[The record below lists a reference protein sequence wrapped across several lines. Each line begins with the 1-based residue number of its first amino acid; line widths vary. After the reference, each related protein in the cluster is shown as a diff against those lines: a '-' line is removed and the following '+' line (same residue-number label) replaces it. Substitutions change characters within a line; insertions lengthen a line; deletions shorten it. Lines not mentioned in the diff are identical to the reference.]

1 MGEKK
6 IEILPANRETVQQSR
21 MLRAA
26 AYCRV
31 STALEE
37 QESSYASQIR
47 SYTELISQHEGW
59 ELVDIYA
66 DEAVSGTKTDKRE
79 DFNRLLAD
87 CRKGKIDRV
96 LVKSISRFSRNTK
109 DCLAALREL
118 MRLGVTVQFEKENI
132 DTGTLTTELMVSVS
146 GSLAQQESMS
156 ISQNIRMGY
165 RRRMERGEFIASSPP
180 YGYRNAGGGRL
191 EIVPEEAEVIRWV
204 FESYLN
210 GQGIVTIAEEMNR
223 RGVPKKHG
231 EAAWIPYAVACWLRN
246 EKYTGNTLCQKT
258 FTTGF
263 PYISVK
269 NRGEVDQFY
278 IENSHPAIISQEIF
292 DKVQALRKK
301 KKAPA
306 SAPSKFPLTRKMICG
321 KCGATFYRTV
331 DRHGA
336 NNWVCSGHKDG
347 NRNGKGACPNLSVRE
362 RDIYTAFIRMYNK
375 LRLHEGIILRPAL
388 DQMEALESAV
398 QRENPAML
406 EVNRAIAQATEQN
419 YKISKLRASGLL
431 DADACAA
438 KLAALDAQLTQ
449 LRAKRRRLLR
459 NDDISEMADALR
471 QTVETLH
478 QGPEQMDEF
487 DEELFNEM
495 VEKITVDTDHVL
507 RFRLRGG
514 FDVAEPLW
522 RETR

>member
-1 MGEKK
+1 MSKNITIIPPSEGR
-6 IEILPANRETVQQSR
+6 PDT
-21 MLRAA
+21 LRVA

-66 DEAVSGTKTDKRE
+66 DEAASGTKTDKRE

-495 VEKITVDTDHVL
+495 VEKIAVDIDHVL

>member
-1 MGEKK
+1 MSKNITIIPPSEGR
-6 IEILPANRETVQQSR
+6 PDV
-21 MLRAA
+21 LRVA

-31 STALEE
+31 STDLDE
-37 QESSYASQIR
+37 QASSYASQIR

-66 DEAVSGTKTDKRE
+66 DEAASGTKTDKRE

-347 NRNGKGACPNLSVRE
+347 NRNGRGACPNLSVRE

>member
-1 MGEKK
+1 MSKNIIIPPSEGRPA
-6 IEILPANRETVQQSR
+6 ILRV
-21 MLRAA
+21 A

-31 STALEE
+31 STDMEE
-37 QESSYASQIR
+37 QASSYASQIR
-47 SYTELISQHEGW
+47 SYTELINQHEGW

-66 DEAVSGTKTDKRE
+66 DEAVSGTKIDKRE

-96 LVKSISRFSRNTK
+96 LVKSISRFARNTK

-118 MRLGVTVQFEKENI
+118 AQLGVTVQFEKENI

-406 EVNRAIAQATEQN
+406 EINRAIAQATEQN

-495 VEKITVDTDHVL
+495 VEKIAVDIDHVL

>member
-1 MGEKK
+1 MSKNITIIPPSDSK
-6 IEILPANRETVQQSR
+6 PDT
-21 MLRAA
+21 LRVA

-66 DEAVSGTKTDKRE
+66 DEAASGTKTDKRE

-146 GSLAQQESMS
+146 SSLAQQESMS

-375 LRLHEGIILRPAL
+375 LRLHEGIILRSAL

-495 VEKITVDTDHVL
+495 VEKIAVDIDHVL

>member
-1 MGEKK
+1 MNKNVTIIPPSEDRPA
-6 IEILPANRETVQQSR
+6 ILRV
-21 MLRAA
+21 A

-31 STALEE
+31 STDSDDQAT
-37 QESSYASQIR
+37 SYASQIR

-66 DEAVSGTKTDKRE
+66 DEAASGTKTDKRE

-96 LVKSISRFSRNTK
+96 LVKSISRFARNTK

-118 MRLGVTVQFEKENI
+118 MSLGVTVQFEKENI

-210 GQGIVTIAEEMNR
+210 GQGIVAIAEEMNR

-362 RDIYTAFIRMYNK
+362 RDVYTAFIRMYNK

>member
-1 MGEKK
+1 MSKNITIIPPSEGR
-6 IEILPANRETVQQSR
+6 PDT
-21 MLRAA
+21 LRVA

-495 VEKITVDTDHVL
+495 VEKIAVDIDHVL

>member
-1 MGEKK
+1 MSKNITIIPPSEGS
-6 IEILPANRETVQQSR
+6 PDT
-21 MLRAA
+21 LRVA

-31 STALEE
+31 STDMEE
-37 QESSYASQIR
+37 QASSYASQIR
-47 SYTELISQHEGW
+47 SYTELISQHESW

-66 DEAVSGTKTDKRE
+66 DEAVSGTKTEKRE

-96 LVKSISRFSRNTK
+96 LVKSISRFARNTK
-109 DCLAALREL
+109 DCLSALREL

-210 GQGIVTIAEEMNR
+210 GQGIIAIAEEMNR

-362 RDIYTAFIRMYNK
+362 RYIYTAFIRMYNK

-406 EVNRAIAQATEQN
+406 EINRAIAQATEQN

-495 VEKITVDTDHVL
+495 VEKIAVDIDHVL

-522 RETR
+522 REMR

>member
-1 MGEKK
+1 MSKNITIIPPSESR
-6 IEILPANRETVQQSR
+6 PET
-21 MLRAA
+21 LRVA

-31 STALEE
+31 STDLEE
-37 QESSYASQIR
+37 QASSYASQIR

-66 DEAVSGTKTDKRE
+66 DEAASGTKTDKRE
-79 DFNRLLAD
+79 DFNRLLSD

-406 EVNRAIAQATEQN
+406 EINRAIAQATEQN

-495 VEKITVDTDHVL
+495 VEKIAVDIDHVL

>member
-1 MGEKK
+1 MSKNITIIPPSEGR
-6 IEILPANRETVQQSR
+6 PDV
-21 MLRAA
+21 LRVA

-66 DEAVSGTKTDKRE
+66 DEAASGTKTDKRE

-347 NRNGKGACPNLSVRE
+347 NRNGKGTCPNLSVRE

-478 QGPEQMDEF
+478 QGPERMDEF

-522 RETR
+522 METR

>member
-1 MGEKK
+1 M
-6 IEILPANRETVQQSR
+6 
-21 MLRAA
+21 
-26 AYCRV
+26 
-31 STALEE
+31 
-37 QESSYASQIR
+37 
-47 SYTELISQHEGW
+47 
-59 ELVDIYA
+59 
-66 DEAVSGTKTDKRE
+66 
-79 DFNRLLAD
+79 
-87 CRKGKIDRV
+87 
-96 LVKSISRFSRNTK
+96 
-109 DCLAALREL
+109 
-118 MRLGVTVQFEKENI
+118 
-132 DTGTLTTELMVSVS
+132 
-146 GSLAQQESMS
+146 
-156 ISQNIRMGY
+156 
-165 RRRMERGEFIASSPP
+165 
-180 YGYRNAGGGRL
+180 
-191 EIVPEEAEVIRWV
+191 
-204 FESYLN
+204 
-210 GQGIVTIAEEMNR
+210 
-223 RGVPKKHG
+223 
-231 EAAWIPYAVACWLRN
+231 
-246 EKYTGNTLCQKT
+246 
-258 FTTGF
+258 
-263 PYISVK
+263 K

-406 EVNRAIAQATEQN
+406 EINRAIAQATEQN

>member
-1 MGEKK
+1 MNKNVTIIPPSEDRPA
-6 IEILPANRETVQQSR
+6 ILRV
-21 MLRAA
+21 A

-31 STALEE
+31 STDSDDQAT
-37 QESSYASQIR
+37 SYASQIR

-495 VEKITVDTDHVL
+495 VEKIAVDIDHVL

>member
-1 MGEKK
+1 MSKNITIIPPSEAR
-6 IEILPANRETVQQSR
+6 PDV
-21 MLRAA
+21 LRVA

-87 CRKGKIDRV
+87 CRKGRIDRV
-96 LVKSISRFSRNTK
+96 LVKSISRFARNTK
-109 DCLAALREL
+109 DCLSALREL

-210 GQGIVTIAEEMNR
+210 GQGIIAIAEEMNR

-406 EVNRAIAQATEQN
+406 EINRAIAQATEQN

-459 NDDISEMADALR
+459 NDDISEVADALR

>member
-1 MGEKK
+1 MSKNITIIPPSEGR
-6 IEILPANRETVQQSR
+6 PDV
-21 MLRAA
+21 LRVA

-66 DEAVSGTKTDKRE
+66 DEAASGTKTDKRE

-507 RFRLRGG
+507 RFCLRGG

>member
-1 MGEKK
+1 MSKNITIIPPSEGR
-6 IEILPANRETVQQSR
+6 PDV
-21 MLRAA
+21 LRVA

-66 DEAVSGTKTDKRE
+66 DEAASGTKTDKRE

>member
-1 MGEKK
+1 MSKNITIIPPSEGR
-6 IEILPANRETVQQSR
+6 PDV
-21 MLRAA
+21 LRVA

-66 DEAVSGTKTDKRE
+66 DEAASGTKTDKRE

-478 QGPEQMDEF
+478 QGPEQLDEF

-507 RFRLRGG
+507 RFCLRGG

>member
-1 MGEKK
+1 MSKNITIIPPSEGR
-6 IEILPANRETVQQSR
+6 PDV
-21 MLRAA
+21 LRVA

-31 STALEE
+31 STDLEE
-37 QESSYASQIR
+37 QASSYASQIR

-87 CRKGKIDRV
+87 CRKGRIDRV
-96 LVKSISRFSRNTK
+96 LVKSISRFARNTK

-347 NRNGKGACPNLSVRE
+347 NRNGKGTCPNLSVRE

-478 QGPEQMDEF
+478 QGPEQLDEF

>member
-1 MGEKK
+1 MSKNITIIPPSEGR
-6 IEILPANRETVQQSR
+6 PDV
-21 MLRAA
+21 LRVA

-66 DEAVSGTKTDKRE
+66 DEAASGTKTDKRE

-406 EVNRAIAQATEQN
+406 EINRAIAQATEQN

-459 NDDISEMADALR
+459 NDDISEVADALR

-495 VEKITVDTDHVL
+495 VEEIAVDIDHVL

-522 RETR
+522 REPG

>member
-1 MGEKK
+1 MSKNITIIPPSEAR
-6 IEILPANRETVQQSR
+6 PDV
-21 MLRAA
+21 LRVA

-66 DEAVSGTKTDKRE
+66 DEAASGTKTDKRE

-487 DEELFNEM
+487 DEDLFNEM

>member
-1 MGEKK
+1 MSKNITIIPPSDSK
-6 IEILPANRETVQQSR
+6 PDT
-21 MLRAA
+21 LRVA

-66 DEAVSGTKTDKRE
+66 DEAASGTKTDKRE

-156 ISQNIRMGY
+156 ISQNIRLGY
-165 RRRMERGEFIASSPP
+165 RRRMERGEFITNKPP
-180 YGYRNAGGGRL
+180 YGYRNVGCGTL
-191 EIVPEEAEVIRWV
+191 EIIPEEAEVIRWV

-210 GQGIVTIAEEMNR
+210 GCSPASIAAEMNR
-223 RGVPKKHG
+223 RGIKKKYG
-231 EAAWIPYAVACWLRN
+231 KSIWRKKAIVDWLTN
-246 EKYTGNTLCQKT
+246 EKYTGSTLCQKT
-258 FTTGF
+258 FKAGF
-263 PYISVK
+263 PYATVK
-269 NRGEVDQFY
+269 NRGELNQFY
-278 IENSHPAIISQEIF
+278 IENCHPAIISREMF
-292 DKVQALRKK
+292 DRVQIRLEQRKVCL
-301 KKAPA
+301 
-306 SAPSKFPLTRKMICG
+306 SAPVKYPLSKKITCG
-321 KCGATFYRTV
+321 NCGATLYRNASQSGPV
-331 DRHGA
+331 A
-336 NNWVCSGHKDG
+336 WSCSEHTEG
-347 NRNGKGACPNLSVRE
+347 RRSCPTKPVRE

-375 LRLHEGIILRPAL
+375 LRLHEGIILQPAL
-388 DQMEALESAV
+388 RQMEELETAI

-406 EVNRAIAQATEQN
+406 EINRAIAQATEQN

-449 LRAKRRRLLR
+449 LRVKRRRLLR
-459 NDDISEMADALR
+459 NDDISEVAETLR
-471 QTVETLH
+471 QTMDTLH
-478 QGPEQMDEF
+478 QGPERLEEF
-487 DEELFNEM
+487 DEALFAEL
-495 VEKITVDTDHVL
+495 VEKIVVSPTAL
-507 RFRLRGG
+507 RFLLNGG
-514 FDVAEPLW
+514 FEVTERLW
-522 RETR
+522 EGER

>member
-1 MGEKK
+1 MNKNVTIIPPSEDRPA
-6 IEILPANRETVQQSR
+6 ILRV
-21 MLRAA
+21 A

-31 STALEE
+31 STDSDDQAT
-37 QESSYASQIR
+37 SYASQIR

-347 NRNGKGACPNLSVRE
+347 NRNGKGTCPNLSVRE

-495 VEKITVDTDHVL
+495 VEKIAVDIDHVL

>member
-1 MGEKK
+1 MSKNITIIPPSEAR
-6 IEILPANRETVQQSR
+6 PDV
-21 MLRAA
+21 LRVA

-66 DEAVSGTKTDKRE
+66 DEAASGTKTDKRE

-362 RDIYTAFIRMYNK
+362 RDVYTAFIRMYNK

-459 NDDISEMADALR
+459 NDDISEMVDTLR

-478 QGPEQMDEF
+478 QGPEQLDEF

>member
-1 MGEKK
+1 MSKNITIIPPSEGR
-6 IEILPANRETVQQSR
+6 PDV
-21 MLRAA
+21 LRVA

-478 QGPEQMDEF
+478 QGPEQLDEF

-495 VEKITVDTDHVL
+495 VEKITVDIDHVL

>member
-1 MGEKK
+1 MSKNITIIPPSEGR
-6 IEILPANRETVQQSR
+6 PDV
-21 MLRAA
+21 LRVA

-459 NDDISEMADALR
+459 NDDISEVADALR

>member
-1 MGEKK
+1 MNKNVTIIPPSEDRPA
-6 IEILPANRETVQQSR
+6 ILRV
-21 MLRAA
+21 A

-31 STALEE
+31 STDSDDQAT
-37 QESSYASQIR
+37 SYASQIR
-47 SYTELISQHEGW
+47 TYTELISQHEGW

-96 LVKSISRFSRNTK
+96 LVKSISRFARNTK
-109 DCLAALREL
+109 DCLSALREL

-398 QRENPAML
+398 QRENLAML

>member
-1 MGEKK
+1 MSKNITIIPPSEGR
-6 IEILPANRETVQQSR
+6 PDV
-21 MLRAA
+21 LRVA

-66 DEAVSGTKTDKRE
+66 DEAASGTKTDKRE

-406 EVNRAIAQATEQN
+406 EINRAIAQATEQN

-459 NDDISEMADALR
+459 NDDISEVADALR